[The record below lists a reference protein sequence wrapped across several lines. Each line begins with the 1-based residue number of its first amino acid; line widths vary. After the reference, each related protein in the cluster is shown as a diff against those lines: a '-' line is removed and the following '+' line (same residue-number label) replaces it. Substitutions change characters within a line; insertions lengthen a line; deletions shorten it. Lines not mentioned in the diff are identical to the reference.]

1 MYFRVMKVLQFPLS
15 KIAFGF
21 VLGII
26 STYNWN
32 ISTELNRIGLVLSL
46 VLFFIVYFVKKT
58 TTPIT
63 LTFGVTIYF
72 VSFFIGGIT
81 LINNTDSFQK
91 KHYLHYNSAFK
102 NPQAITLL
110 IREKLKS
117 TKTNDRYI
125 AVVQTINGTDY
136 NGKLILNITKDSS
149 AAHIN
154 TGSYLKIK
162 EILYKNREPNNPN
175 QFDYGDYLNKKQ
187 LYAQLY
193 TSTNEVQFGTQI
205 KKDIW
210 FYTEQLRAT
219 IKQNLKKNK
228 FSIKELNIAVALIMG
243 QKQEIASDVMQD
255 YQYAGAI
262 HILSVSGLH
271 VGYLLLF
278 LTFLLKPIP
287 NTKKGAIVKLFI
299 ILLTLAAFAIIA
311 GLSPSVLRSVVMFS
325 FVAIGYQLRRTVDI
339 YHTLLVSAL
348 LILLFQ
354 PYFLFDVG
362 FQLSYLALFFI
373 VWFQPIIAS
382 LYKPKTKIIKY
393 CWTILSVSLAA
404 QIGTLPLSIYYF
416 HQFPG
421 LFFITNVVVAPLLT
435 FIMIIGIIVL
445 FLASFGIT
453 PILLTKPL
461 EWGIYGLNSTVHF
474 VASFEQFLIKDIPF
488 NSFLLITSYAAITAT
503 IIWLKKPSFNK
514 MMIVLCFIITMQL
527 GQLYTKG
534 NIQKEE
540 EWIVLNSKKS
550 SIILER
556 HGDKVALLTNDKL
569 KNSDFSTSII
579 RSYLVANFSE
589 IRTQQKLPNFLYYKK
604 NKIMVIDSSGVY
616 LERSKPD
623 ILLLTQSPKINL
635 DRLLEKIHPKQVVA
649 DNSNY
654 KSAQKR
660 WKLSCRKQKIPFHA
674 IAEKGFFKLN

>member
-1 MYFRVMKVLQFPLS
+1 MKVIQFPLS

-21 VLGII
+21 ILGII

-32 ISTELNRIGLVLSL
+32 ISTESNSLGLVLSL
-46 VLFFIVYFVKKT
+46 VLFFIFYFVKKT
-58 TTPIT
+58 TTKRT
-63 LTFGVTIYF
+63 MTFGVTIYF
-72 VSFFIGGIT
+72 VSFFLGGIT

-102 NPQAITLL
+102 SPQVITLI

-125 AVVQTINGTDY
+125 AVVQTINETQY

-154 TGSYLKIK
+154 TGSYLKTK
-162 EILYKNREPNNPN
+162 ETLYRNREPNNPN

-193 TSTNEVQFGTQI
+193 TSATSIQFGTQT

-210 FYTEQLRAT
+210 FYTDQLRAT
-219 IKQNLKKNK
+219 IKQNLAKNK
-228 FSIKELNIAVALIMG
+228 FSKKELNIAVALLMG

-287 NTKKGAIVKLFI
+287 NTKKGATIKLLI
-299 ILLTLAAFAIIA
+299 TLLTLASFAVIA

-325 FVAIGYQLRRTVDI
+325 FVAVGYQLRRTVNI
-339 YHTLLVSAL
+339 YHTLIVSAL
-348 LILLFQ
+348 LILLFE

-373 VWFQPIIAS
+373 VWFQPIIAP
-382 LYKPKTKIIKY
+382 LFKPKSKIIAY
-393 CWTILSVSLAA
+393 CWTILSVSFAA

-421 LFFITNVVVAPLLT
+421 LFFITNLVVAPLLT

-445 FLASFGIT
+445 FLASFGVT
-453 PILLTKPL
+453 PTILTKPL

-488 NSFLLITSYAAITAT
+488 NSFLLISSYATIVAT
-503 IIWLKKPSFNK
+503 IIWLKKLNFNK
-514 MMIVLCFIITMQL
+514 LMIVLCLIITMQSS
-527 GQLYTKG
+527 QLYTKWT
-534 NIQKEE
+534 IQKEE

-550 SIILER
+550 SIVVER
-556 HGDKVALLTNDKL
+556 HGDKVAIFTNNQL
-569 KNSDFSTSII
+569 KKSDFSTTLIK
-579 RSYLVANFSE
+579 SYLVANYSQ
-589 IRTQQKLPNFLYYKK
+589 IGPKQKLPNLLYYKK
-604 NKIMVIDSSGVY
+604 NKIMIIDSSGVY

-623 ILLLTQSPKINL
+623 ILILTQSPKINL
-635 DRLLEKIHPKQVVA
+635 DRLLEKLHPKQVVA

-654 KSAQKR
+654 KNAQKR
-660 WKLSCRKQKIPFHA
+660 WELSCRKQKIPFHA
-674 IAEKGFFKLN
+674 TAEKGFFKLN

>member
-1 MYFRVMKVLQFPLS
+1 MKVIQFPLS

-21 VLGII
+21 ILGII

-32 ISTELNRIGLVLSL
+32 ISTESNSLGLVLSL
-46 VLFFIVYFVKKT
+46 VLFFIFYFVKKT
-58 TTPIT
+58 TTKRT
-63 LTFGVTIYF
+63 MTFGVTIYF
-72 VSFFIGGIT
+72 VSFFLGGIT

-102 NPQAITLL
+102 SPQVITLI

-125 AVVQTINGTDY
+125 AVVQTINETQY

-154 TGSYLKIK
+154 TGSYLKTK
-162 EILYKNREPNNPN
+162 ETLYRNREPNNPN
-175 QFDYGDYLNKKQ
+175 QFDYSDYLNKKQ

-193 TSTNEVQFGTQI
+193 TSATSIQFGTQT

-210 FYTEQLRAT
+210 FYTDQLRAT
-219 IKQNLKKNK
+219 IKQNLAKNK
-228 FSIKELNIAVALIMG
+228 FSKKELNIAVALLMG

-287 NTKKGAIVKLFI
+287 NTKKGATIKLLI
-299 ILLTLAAFAIIA
+299 TLLTLASFAVIA

-325 FVAIGYQLRRTVDI
+325 FVAVGYQLRRTVNI
-339 YHTLLVSAL
+339 YHTLIVSAL
-348 LILLFQ
+348 LILLFE

-373 VWFQPIIAS
+373 VWFQPIIAP
-382 LYKPKTKIIKY
+382 LFKPKSKIIAY
-393 CWTILSVSLAA
+393 CWTILSVSFAA

-421 LFFITNVVVAPLLT
+421 LFFITNLVVAPLLT

-445 FLASFGIT
+445 FLASFAVT
-453 PILLTKPL
+453 PTILTKSL

-488 NSFLLITSYAAITAT
+488 NSFLLISSYATIVAT
-503 IIWLKKPSFNK
+503 IIWLKKLNFNK
-514 MMIVLCFIITMQL
+514 LMIVLCLIITMQSS
-527 GQLYTKG
+527 QLYTKWT
-534 NIQKEE
+534 IQKEE

-550 SIILER
+550 SIVVER
-556 HGDKVALLTNDKL
+556 HGDKVAIFTNNQL
-569 KNSDFSTSII
+569 KKSDFSTTLIK
-579 RSYLVANFSE
+579 SYLVANYSQ
-589 IRTQQKLPNFLYYKK
+589 IGPKQKLPNLLYYKK
-604 NKIMVIDSSGVY
+604 NKIMIIDSSGIY

-623 ILLLTQSPKINL
+623 ILILTQSPKINL
-635 DRLLEKIHPKQVVA
+635 DRLLEKLHPKQVVA

-654 KSAQKR
+654 KNAQKR
-660 WKLSCRKQKIPFHA
+660 WELSCRKQKIPFHA
-674 IAEKGFFKLN
+674 TAEKGFFKLN